1 MLQKKA
7 IRKRKSKKVAL
18 LLTEP
23 WLRHWI
29 ATKAWQHLSP
39 CNVFV
44 FSVIETYKNKSL
56 TASPTKPGWSPFV
69 LFPIGF
75 LLRQKKKKNFRV
87 ERTMNSY
94 AFSIT
99 WLLIVLFPA
108 RGICSTTTWTPP
120 TITICETMLYF
131 FSFKSHYCCSVSSTM
146 FQLFSQV

>member
-18 LLTEP
+18 LITEP
-23 WLRHWI
+23 WLRQWI

-56 TASPTKPGWSPFV
+56 TASPTKPSWSPFV

-75 LLRQKKKKNFRV
+75 LHKKKKKKKKKHFRV

-99 WLLIVLFPA
+99 MATDSTVPCTWDLFHDYMN
-108 RGICSTTTWTPP
+108 T
-120 TITICETMLYF
+120 
-131 FSFKSHYCCSVSSTM
+131 SHHNYLWNHAVS
-146 FQLFSQV
+146 FQL